1 MISRPVWRR
10 EAGADTMELQARI
23 LVVDDESDAT
33 RLFFEVFKRKGYE
46 VIEAADGTT
55 GVRLAHESK
64 PDVILL
70 DIDLPDID
78 GFEVCRLLKTDAA
91 TSAIPI
97 IFVSAHF
104 MDEVSKVTALSI
116 GGNDFITKPYS
127 IPELAARVAVMVRIK
142 KAEDALRYQSVT
154 DGLTGLYNRRFTFAR
169 LDEEL
174 SRAKRHNLS
183 IACVVIDLDHFKKVN
198 DEYGHLAGDTA
209 LRKVSE
215 MLLRHARKEDL
226 PCRYGGEE
234 FLLVL
239 PQTHTAGA
247 VTLTERIRESLEKE
261 AIRTDEGLVHI
272 TLSAGIAAFP
282 ENGAATP
289 DDLLR
294 LADAALY
301 EAKEKGRNRVV
312 TYSAE
317 KSN

>member
-1 MISRPVWRR
+1 
-10 EAGADTMELQARI
+10 
-23 LVVDDESDAT
+23 
-33 RLFFEVFKRKGYE
+33 
-46 VIEAADGTT
+46 
-55 GVRLAHESK
+55 
-64 PDVILL
+64 
-70 DIDLPDID
+70 
-78 GFEVCRLLKTDAA
+78 
-91 TSAIPI
+91 
-97 IFVSAHF
+97 
-104 MDEVSKVTALSI
+104 
-116 GGNDFITKPYS
+116 
-127 IPELAARVAVMVRIK
+127 MVRIK

-209 LRKVSE
+209 LRNVSE